1 MELLGFIYDF
11 IIHQILLMYIPKKT
25 KFKKQQKKITFKK
38 VQRPF
43 EINKLQFGSIGL
55 KSISVGRLT
64 FKQIESMYQ
73 LLKKRLKRVGQIF
86 ITISP
91 NIPITKKPIEVRMG
105 KGKGNVSF

>member
-55 KSISVGRLT
+55 KSRMILSKYT
-64 FKQIESMYQ
+64 KNCKTIYQ
-73 LLKKRLKRVGQIF
+73 D
-86 ITISP
+86 
-91 NIPITKKPIEVRMG
+91 
-105 KGKGNVSF
+105 